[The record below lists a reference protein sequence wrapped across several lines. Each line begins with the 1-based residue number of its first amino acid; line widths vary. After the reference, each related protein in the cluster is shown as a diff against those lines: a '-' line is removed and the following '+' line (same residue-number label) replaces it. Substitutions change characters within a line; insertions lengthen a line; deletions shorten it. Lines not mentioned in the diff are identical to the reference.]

1 MCDAARAVTGGPI
14 DYASH
19 SAYSDPAGWAPLLAE
34 VPAEPVRLSAVAR
47 NVIAHYRAQAEALP
61 ESTRDDI
68 HLRWLD
74 RILAAD
80 QSRHSGPLAAERP
93 LAERVQGCCR
103 DHTLFCVGAL
113 RQHGIPARS
122 RVGFATYFHPDWNH
136 DHVVVETWRG
146 GGWVRFDPELE
157 SGGVPFDPLD
167 MASGPGSPFLSAAE
181 VWRDHRAGRVDVE
194 RYGVEIASPVRGEW
208 FVRSYVLMELA
219 HRLKDELLL
228 WDGWGVMGPDADPS
242 VNELVDE
249 VAAALVAADAG
260 DDVAEAELI
269 ERYRGDPRLHPGDTV
284 QSFSPYGGITEVALA
299 R

>member
-1 MCDAARAVTGGPI
+1 MCDAARAVAGGPI

-146 GGWVRFDPELE
+146 GGWC
-157 SGGVPFDPLD
+157 
-167 MASGPGSPFLSAAE
+167 ASIPSWSREASRSTLST
-181 VWRDHRAGRVDVE
+181 WRAG
-194 RYGVEIASPVRGEW
+194 P
-208 FVRSYVLMELA
+208 
-219 HRLKDELLL
+219 
-228 WDGWGVMGPDADPS
+228 
-242 VNELVDE
+242 
-249 VAAALVAADAG
+249 
-260 DDVAEAELI
+260 
-269 ERYRGDPRLHPGDTV
+269 
-284 QSFSPYGGITEVALA
+284 A
-299 R
+299 RRF